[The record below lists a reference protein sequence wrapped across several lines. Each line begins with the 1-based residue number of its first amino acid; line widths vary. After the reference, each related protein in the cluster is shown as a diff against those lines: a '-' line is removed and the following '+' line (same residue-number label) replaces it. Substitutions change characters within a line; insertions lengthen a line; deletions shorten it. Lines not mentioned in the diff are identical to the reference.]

1 VRAVSLPTTATA
13 LNIGAGLEQR
23 PQAKVGYYQY
33 RFSPSTGQSRALVR
47 AGNVVE
53 LPRRIVKVRDSGAHD
68 AANAASLA
76 IIVSGHD
83 TVSASKSYRGFIV
96 RVSAYSQIVHVV
108 PQSGPSELTVSPQ
121 LLKRVS

>member
-1 VRAVSLPTTATA
+1 MALCESSLSAHNGYGTKYWGWS
-13 LNIGAGLEQR
+13 GAKA
-23 PQAKVGYYQY
+23 P
-33 RFSPSTGQSRALVR
+33 PTGQSRALVR
-47 AGNVVE
+47 AGDVVE

-83 TVSASKSYRGFIV
+83 TVSASKSHRGLIV
-96 RVSAYSQIVHVV
+96 RVSAYSQIVQVV